1 MQGHQRICNHIL
13 DSHQIRG
20 STMHG
25 HIVMVRVIND
35 PNSLFFPYSVGYLK
49 HIVHN
54 VAVFLIKPRQLLL

>member
-1 MQGHQRICNHIL
+1 
-13 DSHQIRG
+13 
-20 STMHG
+20 MHG

-35 PNSLFFPYSVGYLK
+35 PDSLFFPYSVGYLK